1 MKLKSARI
9 RNFKLLRDV
18 RLEFSDDPKRP
29 LTVVRAENGSGKTST
44 LMALRWALYGQGGL
58 DDATMRLSPTTW
70 PDDQDCEISVQL
82 DFSHTLYSLIAGESV
97 GTSKDYRLVRTVTER
112 PHGDSPNRGQDKVV
126 LYEYTDAGLDKI
138 EPPDLKI
145 GEMLPREMQHIFF
158 TDGDAALTFISPQLS
173 KASRRDQVREAIRSL
188 LGLGLLEGASAH
200 IASARRRYNTEVSR
214 ASQSNELAEVTRKL
228 SEAEDALTRS
238 RDRER
243 DVERQV
249 EDLARRYEEADKK
262 LQLALQAGDYD
273 ELAEQ
278 RARADAQQRA
288 ARDNERPLK
297 QRHQQLLQ
305 DDRLSLALMGSKLQD
320 GFAELAKLHDAGVIP
335 SGSLPV
341 LEERLE
347 LEECICKTPLK
358 AGSDARR
365 NVEELI
371 ARQRTVD
378 DKRKILTE
386 LHHAAKVDL
395 QRGAT
400 ALGDWK
406 RDLEDL
412 EVTRL
417 NNRKAMQAASEELQ
431 ILNEKIDRIDK
442 ISINEVRKDRDSLQ
456 AALTEKQDELRD
468 LQVEIDS
475 ATATIA
481 ELTPKQA
488 QLLRQ
493 DQKLGLLTSRL
504 TVTEDMA
511 SVVQGALQDLQQIY
525 LGKVSER
532 MNGLFLEMV
541 GADPASM
548 EALAAS
554 DGGPR
559 ASGVFSSASLTPTY
573 EIVVHS
579 GEKTLNPEHELNGA
593 SKRALTFSFIWAL
606 TEVSQV
612 VAPRIIDTPLGM
624 MSGLVKKRVIE
635 LITAPANEAS
645 DVEKQVVLFLTRD
658 EIRGIEAVLD
668 ERAGRVFTLTNTD
681 HYPIDLVN
689 DPGSREPTIVQC
701 ECNHRQFCAVC
712 ARKNDSQYELI
723 ERPVV

>member
-9 RNFKLLRDV
+9 KNFKLLRDV
-18 RLEFSDDPKRP
+18 GLEFSDDPERP
-29 LTVVRAENGSGKTST
+29 LTVVRAENASGKTST
-44 LMALRWALYGQGGL
+44 LIALRWALYGQDGL
-58 DDATMRLSPTTW
+58 DEPTMRLSPTTW
-70 PDDQDCEISVQL
+70 PDEQECEISVQL

-97 GTSKDYRLVRTVTER
+97 GTSKDYRLVRTATER

-126 LYEYTDAGLDKI
+126 LYEYSEGGLNKI
-138 EPPDLKI
+138 EPPDIKI
-145 GEMLPREMQHIFF
+145 GEMLPPEMQHIFF

-173 KASRRDQVREAIRSL
+173 KASRRDQVQEAIRSL
-188 LGLGLLEGASAH
+188 LGLALLEGAAAH
-200 IASARRRYNTEVSR
+200 IASARRRYNGQISK
-214 ASQSNELAEVTRKL
+214 ASQSNELAEVTKKL
-228 SEAEDALTRS
+228 SEAQDALARN
-238 RDRER
+238 RERER
-243 DVERQV
+243 DVERQI
-249 EDLARRYEEADKK
+249 EDLARRYEDADKK

-278 RARADAQQRA
+278 RERVLAQLKVAR
-288 ARDNERPLK
+288 ESELPLK

-305 DDRLSLALMGSKLQD
+305 DDRLSLALMGTKIQA

-335 SGSLPV
+335 SGSLPI

-347 LEECICKTPLK
+347 LERCICETPLTP
-358 AGSDARR
+358 GSAPRR

-371 ARQRTVD
+371 ARQRNID
-378 DKRKILTE
+378 DKRKVLTE

-400 ALGDWK
+400 ALVDWK
-406 RDLEDL
+406 RDLESL
-412 EVTRL
+412 EITRL
-417 NNRKAMQAASEELQ
+417 NNRKAVETASDQLQ
-431 ILNEKIDRIDK
+431 VLNEKIDRIDK
-442 ISINEVRKDRDSLQ
+442 ISINEVRKDRDAVQ
-456 AALTEKQDELRD
+456 AALTEKQGELRD
-468 LQVEIDS
+468 LQVEIDR
-475 ATATIA
+475 AEATIA
-481 ELTPKQA
+481 ELTPRQT

-504 TVTEDMA
+504 TVTDDMS
-511 SVVQGALQDLQQIY
+511 SVVQGALRDLQQVY

-532 MNGLFLEMV
+532 MNNLFLEMV
-541 GADPASM
+541 GADPESM
-548 EALAAS
+548 EAFAS
-554 DGGPR
+554 TDGGSR
-559 ASGVFSSASLTPTY
+559 ASSVFTSASLTPAY

-579 GEKTLNPEHELNGA
+579 GEKTLNPDHELNGA

-635 LITAPANEAS
+635 LITAPTGEIF

-658 EIRGIEAVLD
+658 EIRGIENVLD
-668 ERAGRVFTLTNTD
+668 ERAGRVLTLTNTD

-689 DPGSREPTIVQC
+689 DPGSREPIIVQC

-712 ARKNDSQYELI
+712 ARRNDAHYELV
-723 ERPVV
+723 ERPIV